1 MKKFPIIQRN
11 LAAGRIKFP
20 GRIKRFLGGRLLEFE
35 DGWTSEV
42 DILIYATGYRWS
54 FPFLEEGVLDNYGSG
69 PELESFGPLAM
80 RSIHVRHPGLVF
92 VGLMGK
98 FGALQY
104 AIEWS
109 AILAAW
115 WILGKV
121 KKSKQELEAQFE
133 SELQS
138 VRQYDPALRSLIN
151 TNAKKYSG
159 LDHVLA
165 VRKFLAIREN
175 PNAEQEKVLRQ
186 LIGLW
191 FDKRIE
197 RQLEGPVTDYS
208 KYTVGRG
215 KRRGSFLLRGPKL

>member
-1 MKKFPIIQRN
+1 M
-11 LAAGRIKFP
+11 
-20 GRIKRFLGGRLLEFE
+20 
-35 DGWTSEV
+35 
-42 DILIYATGYRWS
+42 
-54 FPFLEEGVLDNYGSG
+54 
-69 PELESFGPLAM
+69 
-80 RSIHVRHPGLVF
+80 
-92 VGLMGK
+92 
-98 FGALQY
+98 
-104 AIEWS
+104 
-109 AILAAW
+109 
-115 WILGKV
+115 
-121 KKSKQELEAQFE
+121 
-133 SELQS
+133 QS

-208 KYTVGRG
+208 KYKVGRG
-215 KRRGSFLLRGPKL
+215 KGRGSFLLRGPKL